1 MLGRLRHWIDYRR
14 ALRARWQ
21 HDATRLLALEETNA
35 YYEAQ
40 RRATRARVRHDRGE
54 FYHWAKVAAEIARLS
69 PHVEMNITVLKHI
82 VDEEERRSR

>member
-40 RRATRARVRHDRGE
+40 RRATRAP
-54 FYHWAKVAAEIARLS
+54 YHWAKVAAEIARRS
-69 PHVEMNITVLKHI
+69 PQVEMNITVLKHI